1 MFPASFAPY
10 IIKLIAPKLTEK
22 IANHVAKAFKLPQV
36 LNYMEL
42 PNDADQRIDKLEAQI
57 EMLAE
62 DQHPPAIDLDE
73 WKDIQLAIA
82 PTPWE
87 WMKNKNNFLLLSEAS
102 QAKIRNIISS
112 IQYIKLCRFFELSS
126 PEFINLNWVDNGL
139 ATWETLSKIYTD

>member
-57 EMLAE
+57 KMLAE
-62 DQHPPAIDLDE
+62 DQHPPVIDLDE
-73 WKDIQLAIA
+73 WKDVKDTINKLINKKVFKKLA
-82 PTPWE
+82 
-87 WMKNKNNFLLLSEAS
+87 K
-102 QAKIRNIISS
+102 
-112 IQYIKLCRFFELSS
+112 
-126 PEFINLNWVDNGL
+126 
-139 ATWETLSKIYTD
+139 